1 MDNKHKNETALA
13 IIDKGSL
20 SEKITPPA
28 KKSEIIEA
36 MVQRRKA
43 QIAAEI
49 SVATKEVSDASKVFQ
64 AAAKTAYEKYT
75 FGRRVSTL
83 AENYSASWYISG
95 CGGVSHP
102 SISVNSR
109 INLPDVECAKLA
121 PLAMK
126 VREAELRLRW
136 LNEHRLTESQ
146 IRGEIRRAMSP
157 NRDANGLNVRV
168 NAILNDGE
176 SLKVIDAALDAI
188 RVNGDPKAKTID
200 LGR

>member
-102 SISVNSR
+102 SINVKSR
-109 INLPDVECAKLA
+109 LVLGPKGPLPPKHPVL
-121 PLAMK
+121 
-126 VREAELRLRW
+126 VREVGNEQFCSASGAYDRHEDLRCLGKSF
-136 LNEHRLTESQ
+136 NRLSCCLQ
-146 IRGEIRRAMSP
+146 WP
-157 NRDANGLNVRV
+157 Q
-168 NAILNDGE
+168 
-176 SLKVIDAALDAI
+176 
-188 RVNGDPKAKTID
+188 
-200 LGR
+200 

>member
-36 MVQRRKA
+36 MVQRRMS
-43 QIAAEI
+43 QIKAEI
-49 SVATKEVSDASKVFQ
+49 SIALVEVAEASKVFQ
-64 AAAKTAYEKYT
+64 AAAKTAYMKYT
-75 FGRRVSTL
+75 AGKRVATL
-83 AENYSASWYISG
+83 AENYSASWYMSG

-102 SISVNSR
+102 VIHVDSR
-109 INLPDVECAKLA
+109 INLPEVECAKLA

-126 VREAELRLRW
+126 VREAELKLRW
-136 LNEHRLTESQ
+136 LNEHRCTESQ

-157 NRDANGLNVRV
+157 NRDANGINFRV
-168 NAILNDGE
+168 NAILNDVE

-188 RVNGDPKAKTID
+188 HVNGDPKNKAID
-200 LGR
+200 LG